1 MKSFVFFW
9 SKKRIL
15 RNNRLTTCFVLMFLV
30 FIPLVFALVF
40 SQSMIKGISE
50 KYIYLSNGHI
60 TTNIKPE
67 DSQNIAQS
75 IDPVKSGYAVAYS
88 ADQTANLMI
97 KGVPE
102 NYFTGKRLEQLSFTE
117 DKVQTKLNKITISQ
131 TTADK
136 LKIKAGDNIALMVVP
151 NQSKAKVRPVL
162 VTVDKIY
169 SSGYRQL
176 DSNLAYVDFEFAK
189 TLFNDPEYY
198 EIILSDKYSVY
209 PAESAIRM
217 GLNSF
222 LTWQESNMAVYS
234 NFITSSQL
242 IMIILLLVVAIA
254 AFYTAM
260 VSNQLINDDLNEI
273 ARLKLLGLSDR
284 DVIKSGFV
292 SVFAIAV
299 TGMLAGSGVG
309 LVLSYALCP
318 LLTRL
323 SKSGLDMFAYYLLEF
338 DIVIPWADIII
349 LLAAMVVLSSA
360 AIVISLKKTKK
371 ISPLQLF
378 IQS

>member
-136 LKIKAGDNIALMVVP
+136 LKVKAGDNIALMVVP

-217 GLNSF
+217 GLSSF

-299 TGMLAGSGVG
+299 TGMLAGSGSG
-309 LVLSYALCP
+309 LALSYALCP
-318 LLTRL
+318 ILTRF
-323 SKSGLDMFAYYLLEF
+323 SKSGLDMFAYYLLDF

-360 AIVISLKKTKK
+360 AIIISLRKTKK